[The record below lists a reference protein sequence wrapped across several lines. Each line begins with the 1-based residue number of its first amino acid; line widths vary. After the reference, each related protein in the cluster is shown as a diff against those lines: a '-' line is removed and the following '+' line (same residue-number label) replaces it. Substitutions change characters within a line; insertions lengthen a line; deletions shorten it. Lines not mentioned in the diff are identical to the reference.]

1 MSNPNFINVNSP
13 NFRDFLLNMNL
24 PLKDSI
30 TDNSLQSNL
39 VGIGKPVNIKY
50 TNQTPNGENLLDEGD
65 YQREHVNIPV
75 NKFQGLPDDYK
86 LFSVDNNIQ
95 TPQSVGKYDVNNAN
109 AIVFPALGDVFLGQ
123 NKTISAYLSKN
134 LYYDPTQVV
143 KVDLNQDNSTI
154 ATQFGSYLDKNG
166 KLTFND
172 GINEPYGI
180 VTSLL
185 NGNGIGLGLN
195 GLITNGDIRNTL
207 VGRALSTAGV
217 IDDTPLGRIG
227 AQQLAIQLGNNAL
240 FHLERETVGK
250 LNTNVWSLF
259 DNKDDSFLKPNYDI
273 TVPNGALA
281 KSVDFLADLGGFSL
295 PKSQMDVSIF
305 SFDDKFQYDGL
316 SNIER
321 ANEMLKNTGIGQA
334 NALFSNLNAN
344 LANISEEAKKAFR
357 HGYAPNFFKGND
369 SVNDYRLYAYY
380 DGQGNVIEGDGGKGP
395 FYKWTDTEG
404 SGFDAKINSKFLNDE
419 GDKIGFTWYGDRF
432 NSNLSESV
440 RTSDAYE
447 KVGLPPTGDYKF
459 IPNRKSLLYKTK
471 QLFLNNKI
479 GSLVT
484 GHGILGDE
492 DSEIQ
497 NVPKKFDEA
506 VGLSKGSG
514 VLSADVIRRGIG
526 RDDKPEDIF
535 CRTWSP
541 NKQYNSVNDQVKSR
555 KLDED
560 GGNYL
565 RRDNRDFSVLEDTG
579 HVKIGNYKT
588 DKQGVKRYMFSIE
601 NLAYGE
607 SNGKLNLLPCEVGSY
622 GGRIMW
628 FPPYDISFNESVSV
642 GWDKTN
648 FIGRGEPIYTYNNT
662 ERTGSLSFKV
672 IIDHPN
678 YMNNMK
684 DVSNEVFA
692 SIAAGCIDN
701 VSEFL
706 TPLQRQQI
714 ETATKEEAL
723 SEIVVS
729 NKPILPSVTHVF
741 FPNDVAES
749 YFTEKYISYESGLY
763 DYEDNIILSPF
774 DELVIETK
782 TVDGTS
788 FLTFDEVFKIEY
800 DLSLKKVKVRSDEQY
815 DYHRPLDIESGLGLD
830 TITSDAIVDS
840 EPTPYKDTTNYGLNG
855 NRFDGSNDNSF
866 SIPES
871 NGFKP
876 KKPDGRYY
884 GWTEPQYFIDLAGY
898 LIANKTVKITFI
910 GYASK
915 VGSVEKNRELSKK
928 RAEATLG
935 FFKTKL
941 KETKLEGVN
950 DEFLNKRLTTII
962 EAEGETDYFSKQ
974 YDTIGNKVCN
984 PNEPWSLACKLN
996 RRVQIKFDVD
1006 NELLKVAQTSSVN
1019 STVKSGPLSTKNP
1032 AESFYQY
1039 TECDHFEKL
1048 KEDNKFIYNKLAD
1061 KIKYFSP
1068 SFHSITPEGFNS
1080 RLTFLHQCTRQGK
1093 TDYGKNATNLA
1104 FGKAPICVLR
1114 IGDFFHTKIAIENM
1128 SIDYEPLVWDINPE
1142 GVGVQPM
1149 IANVTL
1155 NIALIGGSSLDGPI
1169 NKLQNALS
1177 YNFYANTEIYD
1188 TRAESLFNFEEAEKK
1203 KKEAKKL
1210 KEDQDAEALVK
1221 ATDLIK
1227 PIIDKFVYTFTEDPD
1242 IKKIN
1247 EMSFSSIYNDG
1258 LFKNNV
1264 ISTIK
1269 LKENLSND
1277 YQIKISVYGEDNS
1290 SDISF
1295 VSTELLTK
1303 DKKELKLDSK
1313 NKVNGKPWTEFFDVF
1328 DLVKYVY
1335 APNKHITPFINK
1347 KITSLVFKVDFI
1359 LNDKIFHSKTFD
1371 YNWTSEYKEYRDL
1384 IGPLLENAVL
1394 DLSNIRLNEYR
1405 EIVGYK
1411 NGLDGV
1417 KKVIVTG
1424 ELKEIPKQ
1432 VIKPRDNENINNLTA
1447 KSTEQVIEDIHKPT
1461 EAEPI
1466 KSNDQLRKEL
1476 YDDAKKEYDIFSEIG
1491 CNGQLT
1497 EFNGKTSGCYISI
1510 KDSTI
1515 SAKDAEG
1522 KAKKEALSIF
1532 LKINNISKNKL
1543 GLYKTESYK
1552 TENNITLNGGSDKY
1566 YVCFFYIKYTKK

>member
-13 NFRDFLLNMNL
+13 TFRDFLLKMNL

-75 NKFQGLPDDYK
+75 NKFQGLPDDYQ

-95 TPQSVGKYDVNNAN
+95 TPQSVGKYDVNSAN
-109 AIVFPALGDVFLGQ
+109 GIGFPALGDVVLGQ

-134 LYYDPTQVV
+134 LYYDPTQIV
-143 KVDLNQDNSTI
+143 KIDLNQDNSTI
-154 ATQFGSYLDKNG
+154 GNQFGSYLDKNG

-172 GINEPYGI
+172 GINEPYDI

-185 NGNGIGLGLN
+185 NGNGIGFGSN
-195 GLITNGDIRNTL
+195 GLISNGDIRNTL
-207 VGRALSTAGV
+207 VGRALSSAGV
-217 IDDTPLGRIG
+217 IDDTPLGMIG

-316 SNIER
+316 GNIER
-321 ANEMLKNTGIGQA
+321 ANEMLKNTGVGQA

-344 LANISEEAKKAFR
+344 LSNISEEAKKAFR
-357 HGYAPNFFKGND
+357 YGYAPNFFKGNN

-419 GDKIGFTWYGDRF
+419 GDEIGFTWYGDRF
-432 NSNLSESV
+432 NSNLN
-440 RTSDAYE
+440 DAGKE
-447 KVGLPPTGDYKF
+447 LQNKVGLPPTGDYKF

-497 NVPKKFDEA
+497 NVPKKLGVP

-514 VLSADVIRRGIG
+514 VLSADIIRRGVG

-565 RRDNRDFSVLEDTG
+565 RRDNRDLSVLEDTG

-601 NLAYGE
+601 NLAYGK
-607 SNGKLNLLPCEVGSY
+607 SNGILNLLPCEIGSY

-662 ERTGSLSFKV
+662 ERTASLSFKV

-678 YMNNMK
+678 YMNSMK
-684 DVSNEVFA
+684 DNLGDEVYA

-706 TPLQRQQI
+706 TPLQRVQLENNVKEKPAPQVTVI
-714 ETATKEEAL
+714 ETKF
-723 SEIVVS
+723 
-729 NKPILPSVTHVF
+729 LPSLTHIF

-749 YFTEKYISYESGLY
+749 YFTGTYISYESGLY
-763 DYEDNIILSPF
+763 DYNQSSNISPF
-774 DELVIETK
+774 AIGAIEEITASPGINYKKWKDEFLIDYNTK
-782 TVDGTS
+782 T
-788 FLTFDEVFKIEY
+788 
-800 DLSLKKVKVRSDEQY
+800 KKVKNSQNKWVDLDSQFGLSYGILKSD
-815 DYHRPLDIESGLGLD
+815 G
-830 TITSDAIVDS
+830 IVDK
-840 EPTPYKDTTNYGLNG
+840 EPTNHKDTTNYGLNG
-855 NRFDGSNDNSF
+855 NRFDGNDNKSF
-866 SIPES
+866 TIPES

-876 KKPDGRYY
+876 KKPNGKYY
-884 GWTEPQYFIDLAGY
+884 GWTDPQYFEDLANY
-898 LIANKTVKITFI
+898 LLVNTNVKITFI

-915 VGSVEKNRELSKK
+915 VGANDKNRTLSQR
-928 RAEATLG
+928 RAEATLK
-935 FFKTKL
+935 FFKEKL
-941 KETKLEGVN
+941 LGSKVYGIDNEYL
-950 DEFLNKRLTTII
+950 DKRLKSII
-962 EAEGETDYFSKQ
+962 DARGATDSFSQQ
-974 YDTIGNKVCN
+974 YDNVGNKICN
-984 PNEPWSLACKLN
+984 ENQPWTLACKLN
-996 RRVQIKFDVD
+996 RRVQIKFEVD
-1006 NELLKVAQTSSVN
+1006 NQLLNYGKVINESNKNKKKADPLNTEDVN
-1019 STVKSGPLSTKNP
+1019 TT
-1032 AESFYQY
+1032 FHQY
-1039 TECDHFEKL
+1039 RECDHFEKL

-1080 RLTFLHQCTRQGK
+1080 RLTFLHQCTRQGI

-1188 TRAESLFNFEEAEKK
+1188 TRAESLFNFEEAEKN
-1203 KKEAKKL
+1203 KKEAKRL
-1210 KEDQDAEALVK
+1210 KDEQDAQALAKANEDELMSIDWGIPEDEEKENDILNNITFEAV
-1221 ATDLIK
+1221 
-1227 PIIDKFVYTFTEDPD
+1227 
-1242 IKKIN
+1242 
-1247 EMSFSSIYNDG
+1247 YNDA

-1269 LKENLSND
+1269 LKENLSKD
-1277 YQIKISVYGEDNS
+1277 YQIKVSIMDSKTSENNRFAGV
-1290 SDISF
+1290 SF
-1295 VSTELLTK
+1295 VSSGLLTK
-1303 DKKELKLDSK
+1303 DKKEIKLESK

-1335 APNKHITPFINK
+1335 ASDENKPKFNRFINK
-1347 KITSLVFKVDFI
+1347 KITSLTFKVDFI

-1371 YNWTSEYKEYRDL
+1371 YNWTSEYKGYKDL
-1384 IGPLLENAVL
+1384 IGIKESIEEM
-1394 DLSNIRLNEYR
+1394 DITKLNLNLNSEV
-1405 EIVGYK
+1405 IGYK
-1411 NGLDGV
+1411 NGLDDV

-1424 ELKEIPKQ
+1424 ELKAQTGDVKNEKKVVDDIKSATETKPIISDSDIYEKDLKTYEDEIALQETFHNGIISDNVAFCNGYYNSTNSKYYALKKAKENATDVFMTKNNIPKKDLGKYDTTYFINLDQ
-1432 VIKPRDNENINNLTA
+1432 ETSLNEGRNKFYWVHITILF
-1447 KSTEQVIEDIHKPT
+1447 Q
-1461 EAEPI
+1461 
-1466 KSNDQLRKEL
+1466 
-1476 YDDAKKEYDIFSEIG
+1476 KK
-1491 CNGQLT
+1491 
-1497 EFNGKTSGCYISI
+1497 
-1510 KDSTI
+1510 
-1515 SAKDAEG
+1515 
-1522 KAKKEALSIF
+1522 
-1532 LKINNISKNKL
+1532 
-1543 GLYKTESYK
+1543 
-1552 TENNITLNGGSDKY
+1552 
-1566 YVCFFYIKYTKK
+1566 

>member
-13 NFRDFLLNMNL
+13 TFRDFLLNMNL

-75 NKFQGLPDDYK
+75 NKFQGLPDDYQ

-95 TPQSVGKYDVNNAN
+95 TPQSVGKYDINSAN
-109 AIVFPALGDVFLGQ
+109 GIGFPALGDVVLGQ

-154 ATQFGSYLDKNG
+154 GNQFGSYLDKNG

-185 NGNGIGLGLN
+185 NGNGIGFGSN
-195 GLITNGDIRNTL
+195 GLISNGDIRNTL
-207 VGRALSTAGV
+207 VGRALSSAGV

-240 FHLERETVGK
+240 FHLKKETVGK

-273 TVPNGALA
+273 TVPNGAFA

-295 PKSQMDVSIF
+295 PKSQMDVSVF

-316 SNIER
+316 GNIER

-357 HGYAPNFFKGND
+357 YGYAPNFFKGNN

-419 GDKIGFTWYGDRF
+419 GDEITFTWYGDQF
-432 NSNLSESV
+432 NSNLNETIRES
-440 RTSDAYE
+440 DEYK
-447 KVGLPPTGDYKF
+447 KVGLPPIGDYTF
-459 IPNRKSLLYKTK
+459 FPNRKSLLYKTK

-479 GSLVT
+479 GSLVA
-484 GHGILGDE
+484 GHGIFGDE

-497 NVPKKFDEA
+497 NVPKYNDKA
-506 VGLSKGSG
+506 IGLSKGSG
-514 VLSADVIRRGIG
+514 VLSGDFIRRSISSIN

-541 NKQYNSVNDQVKSR
+541 NKQYNSVNDQIKSR

-579 HVKIGNYKT
+579 HVKIANYKT

-601 NLAYGE
+601 NLAYGK
-607 SNGKLNLLPCEVGSY
+607 SNGILNLLPCEIGSY

-672 IIDHPN
+672 IIDHPS

-684 DVSNEVFA
+684 DVGNEVFA

-706 TPLQRQQI
+706 TPFQRQQI
-714 ETATKEEAL
+714 ETAIKEDVL
-723 SEIVVS
+723 PEIVVY
-729 NKPILPSVTHVF
+729 NNPNLPSVTHVF

-749 YFTEKYISYESGLY
+749 YFTKYISYESGLY
-763 DYEDNIILSPF
+763 DYDNDKTILSPF
-774 DELVIETK
+774 DEMVIIEDS
-782 TVDGTS
+782 VDGTS

-815 DYHRPLDIESGLGLD
+815 DYHRPLDIESGLGME
-830 TITSDAIVDS
+830 TILSDAIVDS
-840 EPTPYKDTTNYGLNG
+840 VPTPYKDTTNYGLNG

-898 LIANKTVKITFI
+898 LISNKNVKITFI

-962 EAEGETDYFSKQ
+962 EAEGETDYFSQQ

-1032 AESFYQY
+1032 AESFYHY

-1048 KEDNKFIYNKLAD
+1048 KETDKFIYNKLAD

-1080 RLTFLHQCTRQGK
+1080 RLTFLHQCTRQGETNYK
-1093 TDYGKNATNLA
+1093 ESPTNLA

-1169 NKLQNALS
+1169 NKLQNAVS

-1188 TRAESLFNFEEAEKK
+1188 TRAESLFDFEEADKK
-1203 KKEAKKL
+1203 KKDAQDLRDKQAQDQLANAARNKEEVIEEVVYDEKL
-1210 KEDQDAEALVK
+1210 DKELLDVVFDEKIIKEMDFK
-1221 ATDLIK
+1221 A
-1227 PIIDKFVYTFTEDPD
+1227 V
-1242 IKKIN
+1242 
-1247 EMSFSSIYNDG
+1247 YNDG

-1269 LKENLSND
+1269 LKEKLSKD
-1277 YQIKISVYGEDNS
+1277 YTIKITVHEPDLDKEMGYY
-1290 SDISF
+1290 F
-1295 VSTELLTK
+1295 VASELLTK
-1303 DKKELKLDSK
+1303 DEKELELQSK
-1313 NKVNGKPWTEFFDVF
+1313 NKVEENTRNWRNRLEYSDPYAEKQPWAYFFDNAFYFYEEIIDYDVPLL
-1328 DLVKYVY
+1328 DGTKD
-1335 APNKHITPFINK
+1335 NNISGIITEV
-1347 KITSLVFKVDFI
+1347 ITFKVDFI
-1359 LNDKIFHSKTFD
+1359 LNDKLFYSKEFG
-1371 YNWTSEYKEYRDL
+1371 YKWKSQYKSYKDAPEIDGVYTG
-1384 IGPLLENAVL
+1384 I
-1394 DLSNIRLNEYR
+1394 LNR
-1405 EIVGYK
+1405 KIVGYK
-1411 NGLDGV
+1411 NGFDKKI

-1424 ELKEIPKQ
+1424 ELIPQSSDENANKLSTYEGPSQSELNKQ
-1432 VIKPRDNENINNLTA
+1432 LEEDINKSTEAFTNRAKINNNYGFGKGESKFERTA
-1447 KSTEQVIEDIHKPT
+1447 KSLSLSNATKNFMDKNGITDISGYATNIIDFEEFTKNDGTNVYLQLIE
-1461 EAEPI
+1461 
-1466 KSNDQLRKEL
+1466 
-1476 YDDAKKEYDIFSEIG
+1476 
-1491 CNGQLT
+1491 
-1497 EFNGKTSGCYISI
+1497 
-1510 KDSTI
+1510 
-1515 SAKDAEG
+1515 
-1522 KAKKEALSIF
+1522 
-1532 LKINNISKNKL
+1532 
-1543 GLYKTESYK
+1543 
-1552 TENNITLNGGSDKY
+1552 
-1566 YVCFFYIKYTKK
+1566 YTQK